1 MKRIGMIAVVLVLSL
16 LLIPSV
22 VGATSGIEVVSKTGD
37 GTWTWD
43 SIWEVDIYPGEVKST
58 TIKLH
63 NSYND
68 SLRVEVGILPNSLDC
83 GNLVFELDKPV
94 FTMPSKS
101 YTDVTLTVTASGST
115 TPGSYTAELVII
127 SEVPPVDNGNGGGGG
142 GGGPEATPTPTPT
155 PTPTV
160 TPTPTPTPT
169 PVPTVTPTPT
179 PTPLPTPTYESSFW
193 VVVGTGIVLLLVVLG
208 ILIWLIGRR
217 RTRA

>member
-1 MKRIGMIAVVLVLSL
+1 MKRIAIAIVLVLTL

-22 VGATSGIEVVSKTGD
+22 VEATSGIEVVGKTGD

-43 SIWEVDIYPGEVKST
+43 GIWEVDIYPGEVKST

-63 NSYND
+63 NSHND

-127 SEVPPVDNGNGGGGG
+127 SEVPPTDNGNGGGGG
-142 GGGPEATPTPTPT
+142 GGPEPTPTPTPT
-155 PTPTV
+155 PAPTV

-169 PVPTVTPTPT
+169 PVPAVTPTPT
-179 PTPLPTPTYESSFW
+179 PTPLPTVGLTSGFW
-193 VVVGTGIVLLLVVLG
+193 AIIGTGIVLFLVILG
-208 ILIWLIGRR
+208 VTIWLIGRR
-217 RTRA
+217 RTQA